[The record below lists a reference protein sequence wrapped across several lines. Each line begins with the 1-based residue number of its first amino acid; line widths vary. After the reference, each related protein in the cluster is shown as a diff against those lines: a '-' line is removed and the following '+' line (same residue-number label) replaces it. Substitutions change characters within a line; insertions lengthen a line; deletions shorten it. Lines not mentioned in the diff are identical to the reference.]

1 MKKIENNQ
9 VRVLALGGAG
19 EVGKNMFVVEVD
31 DEAIVIDAGLK
42 FPGSEM
48 FGIDMVIP
56 DMSYIDE
63 IQDKIKGIFVTHGH
77 EDHIGALGYL
87 LGKVNVPIYST
98 KLTNALVK
106 DFLSYTGLNPKEFQF
121 KVINPDSKIR
131 FAGTTVS
138 FFRTLQNIPGSI
150 GIVVRTSFGSVVYTS
165 DFKLDPSLNQMEKT
179 DIHRIS
185 TLGQQGVLCLLSDS
199 TNAEQPGFTPSEFI
213 VREALVDA
221 IYNAKGRV
229 IVTTFAT
236 NIYRVVQVVEATLQN
251 HRKMVI
257 VGHSMKRTIDISQRL
272 GYIHTNK
279 SDFVSVHEMDKHVP
293 ESLVILTTGAQGDPI
308 QALTKMAKGTNKF
321 VNVEKGDTI
330 IISATAPAGD
340 ELDMSRAI
348 NHFTKI
354 GAEVIY
360 NTPNIHVSGHA
371 SQEELKLMIQMTN
384 PKYFVPV
391 HGEYRH
397 QKMHGKLACQVGM
410 DKEHIL
416 IVENGEMLTFT
427 KEGIQP
433 VMRVP
438 AGQVM
443 VDGLGVGDVGSIVLQ
458 DRKLL
463 SNDGILVIAITLNRK
478 TKKLCKL
485 PEITSRGFV
494 YVRESE
500 ALIEEA
506 CKLSQKIVEQTTK
519 KENMEWSLLKNNVR
533 DALSS
538 FLYEKT
544 KRRPMILPIVL
555 EV

>member
-19 EVGKNMFVVEVD
+19 EVGKNMFVIEVD
-31 DEAIVIDAGLK
+31 DEAIIIDAGLK

-48 FGIDMVIP
+48 LGIDMVIP

-63 IQDKIKGIFVTHGH
+63 IKGKIKGIFVTHGH

-87 LGKVNVPIYST
+87 LRKVNVPIYST
-98 KLTNALVK
+98 KFTNALVK

-131 FAGTTVS
+131 FSNTTVS
-138 FFRTLQNIPGSI
+138 FFRTLHNIPGSI
-150 GIVVRTSFGSVVYTS
+150 GVVVRTSFGSVVYTS

-213 VREALVDA
+213 VREALVDT
-221 IYNAKGRV
+221 IYKAKGRV
-229 IVTTFAT
+229 IITTFAT
-236 NIYRVVQVVEATLQN
+236 NIYRVAQVVEAALQN
-251 HRKMVI
+251 QRKMVI
-257 VGHSMKRTIDISQRL
+257 VGHSMKRTIDISQKL
-272 GYIHTNK
+272 GYINVDK
-279 SDFVSVHEMDKHVP
+279 SSFISVHEMDKHAP
-293 ESLVILTTGAQGDPI
+293 ESLLILTTGAQGDPI
-308 QALTKMAKGTNKF
+308 QALTKMAKGSHKF
-321 VNVEKGDTI
+321 VNVSQGDTI
-330 IISATAPAGD
+330 IISATAPPGD
-340 ELDMSRAI
+340 ELDMARAI

-354 GAEVIY
+354 GAEVVY

-384 PKYFVPV
+384 PKYFIPV

-397 QKMHGKLACQVGM
+397 QKMHGKLAMQLGI
-410 DKEHIL
+410 EEERIL
-416 IVENGEMLTFT
+416 LVENGDLLTFT
-427 KEGIQP
+427 SEGLQT
-433 VMRVP
+433 VKHVP

-443 VDGLGVGDVGSIVLQ
+443 IDGLGVGDVGSIVLR

-463 SNDGILVIAITLNRK
+463 SNDGILVVAITLNRK
-478 TKKLCKL
+478 TKNLCKT
-485 PEITSRGFV
+485 PEIISRGFV

-506 CKLSQKIVEQTTK
+506 CKISQNIAEQMTE
-519 KENMEWSLLKNNVR
+519 KENIEWSLLKNNVR
-533 DALSS
+533 DALST

>member
-1 MKKIENNQ
+1 MKKIENSQ
-9 VRVLALGGAG
+9 VHVLALGGAG

-48 FGIDMVIP
+48 LGIDMVIP

-63 IQDKIKGIFVTHGH
+63 IKDRIKGIFITHGH

-87 LGKVNVPIYST
+87 LRKVNVPVYST

-131 FAGTTVS
+131 FSRTTVS
-138 FFRTLQNIPGSI
+138 FFRTLHNIPGSV
-150 GIVVRTSFGSVVYTS
+150 GVVIRTSFGSVVYTS
-165 DFKLDPSLNQMEKT
+165 DFKLDPSLSQMGKT

-185 TLGQQGVLCLLSDS
+185 ALGQQGVLCLLSDS
-199 TNAEQPGFTPSEFI
+199 TNAEYPGFTPSEFI
-213 VREALVDA
+213 VREALTDA
-221 IYNAKGRV
+221 IYKAKGRV

-236 NIYRVVQVVEATLQN
+236 NIYRVVQVVEAALANQ
-251 HRKMVI
+251 RKIVI
-257 VGHSMKRTIDISQRL
+257 VGHSMKRTVDISQKL
-272 GYIHTNK
+272 GYINADK
-279 SDFVSVHEMDKHVP
+279 DSFVPASEMDKHDP
-293 ESLVILTTGAQGDPI
+293 ASLVILTTGAQGDPI
-308 QALTKMAKGTNKF
+308 QALVKMAKGTHKF
-321 VNVEKGDTI
+321 VHVSRGDTV

-340 ELDMSRAI
+340 ELDASRAI
-348 NHFTKI
+348 NYFTKI
-354 GAEVIY
+354 GADVVYGESD
-360 NTPNIHVSGHA
+360 IHVSGHA

-384 PKYFVPV
+384 PQYFIPV

-397 QKMHGKLACQVGM
+397 QKIHGKLACQVGVEP
-410 DKEHIL
+410 DHVL
-416 IVENGEMLTFT
+416 LVENGDLLTFT
-427 KEGIQP
+427 KDGLQP
-433 VMRVP
+433 IKHVP

-443 VDGLGVGDVGSIVLQ
+443 IDGLGVGDVGSIVLR
-458 DRKLL
+458 DRKLF

-478 TKKLCKL
+478 TKKLCKT

-500 ALIEEA
+500 ELIEEA
-506 CKLSQKIVEQTTK
+506 CKLSKSIAEQMTK
-519 KENMEWSLLKNNVR
+519 NENMEWSLLKNNVR
-533 DALSS
+533 EALSS